1 MADHV
6 GHIEKETLVNKLK
19 TIPVLMLAVSLFA
32 TGGPARAADTYQ
44 IDPVHSFASFSIGHL
59 GIGLV
64 RGFFSDIAGTIVFDE
79 KDAAKSAVEVT
90 IKTASV
96 NTHVDKRDDDLRSP
110 NFFEV
115 AKYPTMTFKSTKITK
130 QDGHYSVT
138 GDFTLHGVTKTITV
152 AARHLGAGKDPWG
165 GFRAGFAA
173 DFTLKR
179 SDFGMK
185 HDPPPAIA
193 DTVDISVAFEAV
205 KK

>member
-1 MADHV
+1 M
-6 GHIEKETLVNKLK
+6 NKLK
-19 TIPVLMLAVSLFA
+19 ILVSTLATALLA
-32 TGGPARAADTYQ
+32 TAWAASAADTYQ
-44 IDPVHSFASFSIGHL
+44 IDPVHSFANFSIGHL

-64 RGFFSDIAGTIVFDE
+64 RGFFSDIAGTIVFDG
-79 KDAAKSAVEVT
+79 KDASKDAVEVT

-96 NTHVDKRDDDLRSP
+96 NTHVDKRDEDLRSP

-115 AKYPTMTFKSTKITK
+115 EKYPTMTFKSTKIAK
-130 QDGHYSVT
+130 KDRSYSVT

-152 AARHLGAGKDPWG
+152 TAKHLGAGKDPWG

-173 DFTLKR
+173 DFTIKR
-179 SDFGMK
+179 SDYGMK
-185 HDPPPAIA
+185 YDPPPAIA

>member
-1 MADHV
+1 M
-6 GHIEKETLVNKLK
+6 IKIR
-19 TIPVLMLAVSLFA
+19 IPVILVAAVLLMGAGA
-32 TGGPARAADTYQ
+32 ARAADTSQ
-44 IDPVHSFASFSIGHL
+44 IDPVHSFANFSIGHL

-64 RGFFSDIAGTIVFDE
+64 RGFFSDISGTITFDE
-79 KDAAKSAVEVT
+79 KDAAKDAIDVT

-96 NTHVDKRDDDLRSP
+96 NTHVDKRDEDLRSP

-115 AKYPTMTFKSTKITK
+115 EKYPTMTFKSTKITK
-130 QDGHYSVT
+130 KGDRYAVT

-152 AARHLGAGKDPWG
+152 TAKHLGAGKDPWG

-173 DFTLKR
+173 DFTVKR
-179 SDFGMK
+179 SDYGMNY
-185 HDPPPAIA
+185 DPPPAIA

>member
-1 MADHV
+1 MKNARTAV
-6 GHIEKETLVNKLK
+6 IAAALALLV
-19 TIPVLMLAVSLFA
+19 S
-32 TGGPARAADTYQ
+32 TGSAGAADTYQ

-79 KDAAKSAVEVT
+79 KDAAKDVIEVT

-96 NTHVDKRDDDLRSP
+96 NTHVDKRDEDLRSA

-115 AKYPTMTFKSTKITK
+115 QKYPTMTFKSTKITK
-130 QDGHYSVT
+130 KGAAYAVT

-152 AARHLGAGKDPWG
+152 TAKHLGAGKDPWG
-165 GFRAGFAA
+165 GFRSGFAA
-173 DFTLKR
+173 DLTIKR
-179 SDFGMK
+179 SDYGMK
-185 HDPPPAIA
+185 YDAPPAIA
-193 DTVDISVAFEAV
+193 DNVDISVAFEAV